1 VSRLTLLELAGFA
14 AIVGAF
20 VALFALLD
28 VQEQSWESFGLLA
41 AALAALVAYRIV
53 LVRRRS
59 DG

>member
-1 VSRLTLLELAGFA
+1 VSRLTLFEFAGFA
-14 AIVGAF
+14 VIVGVF
-20 VALFALLD
+20 IALFAFLD

-41 AALAALVAYRIV
+41 AGLAALVAYRTL

>member
-1 VSRLTLLELAGFA
+1 VSRLTLFEFAGFA
-14 AIVGAF
+14 VIVGVF
-20 VALFALLD
+20 IALFAFLD

-41 AALAALVAYRIV
+41 AGLAALVAYRIL